1 MKDSKEKEHRIS
13 NLKDMI
19 DTVKDDEESF
29 EFDEMEEDSELIN
42 YLNENHDE
50 EDELEIDDEFIYRP
64 DDEDNDADNLE
75 ETPVDEEFIIKAPK
89 AKDTGKNNDEDDEYG
104 DELMGDISE
113 NFDNVVNA
121 KIKGR
126 PILAIVSTV
135 LGVIFII
142 LSIFIFQSR
151 TDRVVDNVV
160 AGETSFMFVVFLIL
174 GMLLI
179 IYGAYKLFNIKN
191 PFESMT
197 KGIDSIDDEDDDEK
211 DEIKPPEDT
220 PSPKPIPKSNIPLDK
235 DSYKI
240 GEFDFK
246 DLKTSLKKPADSK
259 KDKDPDVEEVE
270 EIPRAKGKKPKQK
283 ELTPE
288 EIEELKYKQAQLE
301 NESIDDIFA
310 EVEDI
315 GEIPNISIDSK
326 EKKWIKK
333 IILIQG
339 LWSS

>member
-29 EFDEMEEDSELIN
+29 EFDDIEEDPELIN
-42 YLNENHDE
+42 YLNENYDE
-50 EDELEIDDEFIYRP
+50 EEELEIDDEFIYRP
-64 DDEDNDADNLE
+64 DDEDHDAINLE
-75 ETPVDEEFIIKAPK
+75 EDPVNEEYIIKTPK
-89 AKDTGKNNDEDDEYG
+89 AKDTDNNDEDYEYG

-142 LSIFIFQSR
+142 LSIFIFESR

-179 IYGAYKLFNIKN
+179 IYGVYKLFNIKN
-191 PFESMT
+191 PFDSMT
-197 KGIDSIDDEDDDEK
+197 KGIDSIDDEDDDKK
-211 DEIKPPEDT
+211 DEIKPPEDK

-259 KDKDPDVEEVE
+259 KDKDPAVEEVE
-270 EIPRAKGKKPKQK
+270 EIPRAKEKRPKQK

-288 EIEELKYKQAQLE
+288 EIEEMEYQQAQLE

-315 GEIPNISIDSK
+315 EEIPIISIDSK
-326 EKKWIKK
+326 EKNE
-333 IILIQG
+333 
-339 LWSS
+339 